1 MSHTSPCVQREAA
14 TRREK
19 LDVRSTPSIVDKLMK
34 DKKSGQANRRPQ
46 TSKVPESSVLAH
58 LRTFLPQM
66 QSANDMLS
74 QHPAAEPAV
83 TISGI
88 QEEPAELEQDTED
101 STLQHIQMDIACGI
115 VDLKDAA
122 ALQAAEDAIN
132 GVGTE
137 AVTGSSSDS
146 DSNDESD
153 SNSDADGCHDS
164 DVKQPV
170 APATPAADPS
180 EQQKLTTG
188 HSDLQAANICSSA
201 LQPQTSGKAKQ
212 RQPKILEI

>member
-1 MSHTSPCVQREAA
+1 MSPSVQTEAS

-19 LDVRSTPSIVDKLMK
+19 LDVRFAPSIVDKLME
-34 DKKSGQANRRPQ
+34 DTKSRQTNRRPQ
-46 TSKVPESSVLAH
+46 TSKLPESSVLAH

-66 QSANDMLS
+66 QSANEMLS
-74 QHPAAEPAV
+74 RHPASEPAV
-83 TISGI
+83 MISDM

-101 STLQHIQMDIACGI
+101 GMLQHIQMDIACGV

-132 GVGTE
+132 GVGTD

-146 DSNDESD
+146 DSNNESD
-153 SNSDADGCHDS
+153 SNSDANSCHDS
-164 DVKQPV
+164 DVQQPV

-180 EQQKLTTG
+180 EQHKLASG
-188 HSDLQAANICSSA
+188 HRNLQAANTCSSA
-201 LQPQTSGKAKQ
+201 LQPPTSGKAKQ